1 MDKRI
6 PVLAIMASVAL
17 AGCEQMTAQERAI
30 AGGATGAAIGAL
42 TAEALGA
49 DSDWRI
55 LAALAGAAAG
65 VLVAQNEATGECAYA
80 RGDGTYRVARCP

>member
-1 MDKRI
+1 MNKPI
-6 PVLAIMASVAL
+6 PTLALMVIVAL
-17 AGCEQMTAQERAI
+17 AGCAQMTAQERAI
-30 AGGATGAAIGAL
+30 AGGAALGAI

-65 VLVAQNEATGECAYA
+65 VLVAQNEATGDCAYA
-80 RGDGTYRVARCP
+80 RGDGTYRVAPCP

>member
-1 MDKRI
+1 MNKPI
-6 PVLAIMASVAL
+6 PALALMVIVAL
-17 AGCEQMTAQERAI
+17 AGCAQMTAQERAI
-30 AGGATGAAIGAL
+30 AGGATGAALGAI

-65 VLVAQNEATGECAYA
+65 VLVAQNEATGDCAYA